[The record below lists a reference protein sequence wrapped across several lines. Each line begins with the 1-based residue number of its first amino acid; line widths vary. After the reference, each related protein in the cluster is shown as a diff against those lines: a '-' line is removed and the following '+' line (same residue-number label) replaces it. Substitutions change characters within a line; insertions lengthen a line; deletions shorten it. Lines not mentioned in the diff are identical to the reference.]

1 MAGLLKE
8 SRAEGTLVNVSQ
20 IAKFKDDIKEAVALI
35 VDTIASEF
43 PKLDAVNDRVYNGII
58 NGVAKQTQIALI
70 SYLSANPPGSKAAY
84 EGKKASKGLLE
95 AFLPNL
101 PYAPMVL
108 KSIAPKDLHRAIRG
122 AFNEAARSD
131 QELKA
136 RALSDKVRDL
146 MEEISVEFGDSGE
159 SDHRSQEAYEYLF
172 KVAERLDAI
181 YEFRE

>member
-8 SRAEGTLVNVSQ
+8 SRAEGTLVNVSE

-43 PKLDAVNDRVYNGII
+43 SKLDAVNDRTYNGII

-70 SYLSANPPGSKAAY
+70 SYLSANPPGSTPTY
-84 EGKKASKGLLE
+84 ESKEVPQRPTE
-95 AFLPNL
+95 ALPSYLPNS
-101 PYAPMVL
+101 PMAHRG
-108 KSIAPKDLHRAIRG
+108 STPKGHYNALRG
-122 AFNEAARSD
+122 AFNEAAHSD
-131 QELKA
+131 QEIQA

-146 MEEISVEFGDSGE
+146 MEEISSRFGEGGE
-159 SDHRSQEAYEYLF
+159 NDHRSQEAYEYLF
-172 KVAERLDAI
+172 RVAERLDAI